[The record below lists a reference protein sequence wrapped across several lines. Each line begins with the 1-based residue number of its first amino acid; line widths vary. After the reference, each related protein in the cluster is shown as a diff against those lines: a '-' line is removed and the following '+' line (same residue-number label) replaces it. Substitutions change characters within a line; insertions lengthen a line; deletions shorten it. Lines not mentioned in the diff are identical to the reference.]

1 MGSGKGGEE
10 FIELIHEKL
19 LGTYLFNVLLD
30 WKEIPV
36 SLKVTAVYFHR
47 SPRLPKWDG
56 TLKGQCQLQD
66 RYYCLLGS
74 SKGEIFFVD
83 LTNRTHYYSKV
94 HFHTAEIT
102 FMREVKREGGGPAFF
117 LSISADHQLVIWK
130 FDAVDPPHALT
141 TLSFN
146 RELTFK

>member
-1 MGSGKGGEE
+1 M
-10 FIELIHEKL
+10 
-19 LGTYLFNVLLD
+19 LLD

-47 SPRLPKWDG
+47 SKCLPKWDG
-56 TLKGQCQLQD
+56 TLKAQPQQHD

-74 SKGEIFFVD
+74 TKGEIFFVD
-83 LTNRTHYYSKV
+83 LANRTHYYSKV

-102 FMREVKREGGGPAFF
+102 FIREVKREGEGPSFF
-117 LSISADHQLVIWK
+117 LSISADRQLVLWK
-130 FDAVDPPHALT
+130 FDALDPPHAMI

-146 RELTFK
+146 REFTFK